1 METLGVFKKIMACAL
16 LMALLCILGAPLL
29 TLFGQPLEAEMVS
42 STSSK
47 RSDLPGQTRQEN
59 DNSNNISL
67 AKEALSEVQIKP
79 SPLKNQTQQK
89 TDQRQQISKK
99 QESSGQC
106 TAKFGKTLEENIEK
120 IKSVDMSAADTYFRD
135 LEPTETPEIIYKE
148 PGTTNIEVPT
158 IATGASS
165 NHFQESL
172 GMLKTLKRIIWPAY
186 KTVEVYY
193 FDLGLEPDEV
203 DQIRQLCNCTI
214 VKFPF
219 EKYPDHVR
227 RLKGYCWKPL
237 VIKMMLQ
244 KRQFVMWL
252 DASVQLTKTN
262 MDSLFLQAK
271 KYGVMMW
278 HNGFSLPAHT
288 HLDTFNFLEEPPC
301 LYKGLKEWHAGLI
314 LFHTGHEIVKKYILD
329 PWVKCAL
336 IEDCMKTKHDEM
348 VIIKCPSNND
358 FHGCHRFD
366 QAVLSILIFRLYHD
380 SFRNHDVSMSYF
392 RLVYVKNKN

>member
-1 METLGVFKKIMACAL
+1 METLGVFKKIMACAF

-29 TLFGQPLEAEMVS
+29 TLLGQSLEVEVVPP
-42 STSSK
+42 TSER
-47 RSDLPGQTRQEN
+47 RSVVPGHTQQKN
-59 DNSNNISL
+59 NNSNAMKL
-67 AKEALSEVQIKP
+67 TKEGPSEVQIKP
-79 SPLKNQTQQK
+79 SSAKNQTQQK
-89 TDQRQQISKK
+89 MDHQSQQI
-99 QESSGQC
+99 ESSGQC
-106 TAKFGKTLEENIEK
+106 TARFGKTLEENIEK
-120 IKSVDMSAADTYFRD
+120 IKSVDMSAADTYFHD
-135 LEPTETPEIIYKE
+135 LEPKETPEIIYKE
-148 PGTTNIEVPT
+148 PGTSNTEIPT

-172 GMLKTLKRIIWPAY
+172 GMLRSLNGIIRRAY
-186 KTVEVYY
+186 KAIEVYY

-203 DQIRQLCNCTI
+203 DQIRKLCNCTI

-219 EKYPDHVR
+219 EKFPDHVR

-237 VIKMMLQ
+237 AIKMVLQ
-244 KRQFVMWL
+244 TRQFVMWM
-252 DASVQLTKTN
+252 DASVQLTKSN
-262 MDSLFLQAK
+262 MDPLFMQAK

-336 IEDCMKTKHDEM
+336 IEDCMKTKNDEM
-348 VIIKCPSNND
+348 VIIKCPPNND

-380 SFRNHDVSMSYF
+380 TFRNHDISMSYF
-392 RLVYVKNKN
+392 RLVYVKNKS

>member
-1 METLGVFKKIMACAL
+1 MSQL
-16 LMALLCILGAPLL
+16 LDFYG
-29 TLFGQPLEAEMVS
+29 
-42 STSSK
+42 
-47 RSDLPGQTRQEN
+47 
-59 DNSNNISL
+59 
-67 AKEALSEVQIKP
+67 
-79 SPLKNQTQQK
+79 
-89 TDQRQQISKK
+89 
-99 QESSGQC
+99 
-106 TAKFGKTLEENIEK
+106 TA
-120 IKSVDMSAADTYFRD
+120 
-135 LEPTETPEIIYKE
+135 
-148 PGTTNIEVPT
+148 
-158 IATGASS
+158 
-165 NHFQESL
+165 
-172 GMLKTLKRIIWPAY
+172 
-186 KTVEVYY
+186 
-193 FDLGLEPDEV
+193 
-203 DQIRQLCNCTI
+203 
-214 VKFPF
+214 VKFCVWFIIIIIDLRQRTNCATRPSQLIVDF
-219 EKYPDHVR
+219 MFQ
-227 RLKGYCWKPL
+227 
-237 VIKMMLQ
+237 MMLQ

-314 LFHTGHEIVKKYILD
+314 LFHSGHEIVKKYILD
-329 PWVKCAL
+329 SWVKCAL

-348 VIIKCPSNND
+348 AIIKCPPNND